1 MQIRTHTKR
10 SIRFA
15 TAFAACFVVGWSLA
29 FVLPRQYASL
39 LMTLSLALACPL
51 ILLGRKSQRI
61 VTVTTAIS
69 TDERNR
75 FIARNT
81 FWLFV
86 FLAGLGFS
94 SWCAL
99 FAPPFTSRPFV
110 GLGSVMVAAVGL
122 CMMWKTTMDHVAK
135 LTAAETDAPRK
146 TYRP

>member
-15 TAFAACFVVGWSLA
+15 TAFAACFVFGWSLA
-29 FVLPRQYASL
+29 LVLPRQYASL
-39 LMTLSLALACPL
+39 LMTLSLAFGFPLMLLAL
-51 ILLGRKSQRI
+51 KSQRI
-61 VTVTTAIS
+61 VTVSTAIP

-86 FLAGLGFS
+86 FLTGLSSS

-99 FAPPFTSRPFV
+99 FAPPFGSRPFV
-110 GLGSVMVAAVGL
+110 GLCLVMIAAVGL
-122 CMMWKTTMDHVAK
+122 YMMWKTTMDHVAK
-135 LTAAETDAPRK
+135 LTGETDAPSE
-146 TYRP
+146 THHP